1 MQMRQS
7 LSTLVVVVT
16 LVTAAAGLAMAP
28 AAATG
33 PDVTFAQDDGMNET
47 ETMSDGDSMDDD
59 GMNETETMSDDDM
72 DDGDEME
79 DDDSMA
85 GEEEMDDGGFLPVST
100 GVGIAAALVVLGA
113 GGVAA
118 LRLR

>member
-16 LVTAAAGLAMAP
+16 LVTATAGLAMAP

-47 ETMSDGDSMDDD
+47 ETMDDGDSMDDD

-72 DDGDEME
+72 DDDME

>member
-1 MQMRQS
+1 MRHS

-16 LVTAAAGLAMAP
+16 LVTATAGLAMAP

-33 PDVTFAQDDGMNET
+33 PDVFAQDDGMNET
-47 ETMSDGDSMDDD
+47 ETMDDGDSMDDG
-59 GMNETETMSDDDM
+59 GMNDTETMDDGGDDM
-72 DDGDEME
+72 

-85 GEEEMDDGGFLPVST
+85 DEEEMDDGGLLPVST
-100 GVGIAAALVVLGA
+100 GVGIAAVLVVLGA
-113 GGVAA
+113 GGVVA